1 MSTEAQKKAS
11 MKWEKSN
18 YRQVPFKVQKDYYA
32 KTLLPFVQSHGYT
45 MRGFILEAVEHYM
58 KFIEE
63 NEEK

>member
-1 MSTEAQKKAS
+1 MTTEAQIRATA
-11 MKWEKSN
+11 KWRN
-18 YRQVPFKVQKDYYA
+18 AHYRRITFDVSKEYFSE
-32 KTLLPFVQSHGYT
+32 TLQPFVQNHGYT